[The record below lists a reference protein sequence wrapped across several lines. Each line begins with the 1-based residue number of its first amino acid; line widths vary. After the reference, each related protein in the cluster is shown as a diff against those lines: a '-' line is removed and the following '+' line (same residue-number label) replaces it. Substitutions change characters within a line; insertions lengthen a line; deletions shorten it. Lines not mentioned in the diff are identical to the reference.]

1 MFTNKGNIT
10 VQTEVESH
18 RPGANVVM
26 SSTHRRTPC
35 TIIVFSESSTFSS
48 LLETSIS
55 SSPTNR
61 ENHLGGELYEFMWR
75 RTFSNGLRDMLYSC
89 KLSTAYS
96 RRILRPTDS
105 RFLSCSGWQ
114 KKAKSLENIGRKP
127 KEGNI
132 VAAII
137 RKSANSWVAVGC
149 KDHWNALLFIFLTFL
164 LLRLNI
170 SIGQSFFFQKWSR
183 IDRPSWTWRF
193 MFGCSF

>member
-114 KKAKSLENIGRKP
+114 KSEIIGEYRSKTERRKYCSGYNTKVCKQLSRCRLQGSLKRVAVYLLDVL
-127 KEGNI
+127 
-132 VAAII
+132 VAATEHLY
-137 RKSANSWVAVGC
+137 RPE
-149 KDHWNALLFIFLTFL
+149 LLFPKVEPNWSAQ
-164 LLRLNI
+164 LNLEI
-170 SIGQSFFFQKWSR
+170 HVWL
-183 IDRPSWTWRF
+183 
-193 MFGCSF
+193 

>member
-61 ENHLGGELYEFMWR
+61 ENHLGGELYEFICDEEPSAMVFA
-75 RTFSNGLRDMLYSC
+75 TCCILANCPLLTAAVFSG
-89 KLSTAYS
+89 
-96 RRILRPTDS
+96 RPTVGSYHVADD
-105 RFLSCSGWQ
+105 

-137 RKSANSWVAVGC
+137 RKSANSWVALGC

>member
-1 MFTNKGNIT
+1 MWSCLPHIDARRAPSSSSRNPRP
-10 VQTEVESH
+10 SH
-18 RPGANVVM
+18 RYWKPQFPLRLQIEKIISAANYMNSCDEEPSAMVFA
-26 SSTHRRTPC
+26 TCCILANCPLLTAA
-35 TIIVFSESSTFSS
+35 VFS
-48 LLETSIS
+48 
-55 SSPTNR
+55 
-61 ENHLGGELYEFMWR
+61 G
-75 RTFSNGLRDMLYSC
+75 
-89 KLSTAYS
+89 
-96 RRILRPTDS
+96 RPTVGSYHVADD
-105 RFLSCSGWQ
+105 